1 MSAEAA
7 RERLRTAAWL
17 LRDETRAIFELL
29 EGAAGRTRAVGGVVR
44 DTLLGR
50 AGEAFDIDF
59 ATELLPNDV
68 MARAQRAGIAAY
80 PTGIEHGTI
89 TLRVGSETVEV
100 TTLREDVET
109 DGRHAVVKFGT
120 DWRRDAERRDFTLN
134 ALYAGMNGEV
144 FDPLGGLEDC
154 LAHRVRFIGDPDQ
167 RIAEDRLRVYR
178 FFRFS
183 TSHGQAS
190 EGKFDPEGLAAC
202 RRAAGS
208 LGGLSAERVGVEMRR
223 LLSMPKIAPTLATM
237 ADAQIL
243 AFPAAAFDI
252 LAGYERIAR
261 PTLAGRLAILIDATN
276 AKAVQAAWRL
286 SNEEIDSAVRVLG
299 AAELLRAKKLNAAVY
314 RFRDLLD
321 DGLALATLKDG
332 WDDHVRTEVRSY
344 IELLLAQPPW
354 RFPVSGNDLI
364 ELGLR
369 PGKELGVELARLER
383 LWIESGFMLDR
394 EALLGRVGDESLGP
408 EPARRPSA

>member
-1 MSAEAA
+1 MSAEDA

-17 LRDETRAIFELL
+17 QRDETRAIFELL
-29 EGAAGRTRAVGGVVR
+29 EGAEGRIRAVGGVVR

-89 TLRVGSETVEV
+89 TLRIGDETAEV

-134 ALYAGMNGEV
+134 ALYAGMDGEV

-154 LAHRVRFIGDPDQ
+154 LAQRVRFIGDPDQ

-183 TSHGQAS
+183 TSHGQAA
-190 EGKFDPEGLAAC
+190 EGKFDPDGLAAC

-223 LLSMPKIAPTLATM
+223 LLALPRITPTLATM
-237 ADAQIL
+237 TDARIL
-243 AFPAAAFDI
+243 ALPTAALDM
-252 LAGYERIAR
+252 LAGYERMGR
-261 PTLAGRLAILIDATN
+261 PTLTGRLAILIDATN
-276 AKAVQAAWRL
+276 VKTVQAAWRL

-299 AAELLRAKKLNAAVY
+299 AAELLRGKKLNEAVY
-314 RFRDLLD
+314 RFRDVLE
-321 DGLALATLKDG
+321 DGLVLAALKDG
-332 WDDHVRTEVRSY
+332 WSEQERAEVRAY
-344 IELLLAQPPW
+344 IEPLLAQPW
-354 RFPVSGNDLI
+354 RFPLSGDDLI
-364 ELGLR
+364 ERGFR
-369 PGKELGVELARLER
+369 PGKELGVELARLEK
-383 LWIESGFMLDR
+383 LWIDSGFALDR
-394 EALLGRVGDESLGP
+394 E
-408 EPARRPSA
+408 